1 MTSQKDQVQTLIAE
15 IDKVLQKPSTRL
27 PWVMSG
33 ETTQQR
39 RVLERVRSYLVSV
52 QQRMV
57 ADELSQT
64 RTKSN
69 LSTYDIQYQPTQNPD
84 YVRAPIAPVGNSQD
98 EAARQI
104 LQVVAQEMDHL
115 RSSLTQPL
123 QADLEALRQQ
133 REALVQEI
141 RQLESQRHHYSLAQQ
156 QANQQKII
164 GEFLQVLMG
173 RLQDSLTQ
181 QVAQTLS
188 SLQSQSVYEGQSTEA
203 IALGGRTAANQPL
216 LNPGQRVE
224 QLQVLQARSD
234 QLLMNLDSTLSVVFE
249 ALQRNVQS
257 YEESLST
264 GLERMH
270 DLGQQGEVMFT
281 ALVSHLAQQLGR
293 EASSFLY
300 TMPTPELESGD
311 ATSPETATAPLT
323 SISPAAESSAT
334 PAAVS
339 PNDSRTQVPQGIK
352 LDPATL
358 ELPYAGAE
366 LRRES
371 QPPLEP
377 PLLPELEDENSL
389 EDLNLEGLNLA
400 DIELEDDL
408 DKLLD
413 VDLDSIG
420 LDQAATPT
428 NDLPDNLTPSTPQ
441 PTLQSSAA
449 TSASLTNVAPTAS
462 ELEFLAQL
470 DIALHD
476 QDAEA
481 DVADALEPTTGLEDL
496 VGSTSSAEALSAET
510 AESSPADDDLYDSL
524 FGSDDLVSGLEP
536 QAEIPGLTSAASTP
550 AAALS
555 DTPETAD
562 LSAALAESTAELQA
576 QASPDSSLSSPPTS
590 DLFDGLEEVASEPS
604 PTPQAAIAEDLPADL
619 FSAAPEPDETVTTL
633 EDFLFADAAEP
644 VPSDENPDLLS
655 FDLPPT
661 QAISPSAVASSVT
674 SSAATSSAAID
685 SGALDSEALNLEEF
699 GSSFADELD
708 DADPLAELAELLG
721 GAEVV
726 DEQPTPTPPMGSTT
740 PMAPP
745 SSIGFEVEDE
755 LLLSERSL
763 QDIPSLSGPDA
774 HALDDTYIPAA
785 PEESLIAIDDDLGDE
800 TADGLWLDE
809 NVVQQLNEDLFSLED
824 SNLFPDYSGTEAIE
838 TETSNVGDQPLPSSD
853 SLTAKNPSQSPAWDT
868 AQFPEPQD
876 WDRLTLEDF
885 AETLPETLPPVEPE
899 ASVETEETEA
909 LSNDLLALW
918 EDADLELPADPTTDL
933 TLDGFDLLA
942 DSPAIAPPTSSDVA
956 VKPTASVQPIDHP
969 PTELDTQN
977 LTIDDAFMDFLE
989 AANSPTA
996 ESSDRTLTPPETS
1009 NLQSD
1014 EKKKIQ

>member
-1 MTSQKDQVQTLIAE
+1 MTSQKDQIQTLIAE

-300 TMPTPELESGD
+300 TMPTSELESGD
-311 ATSPETATAPLT
+311 ATSPETTAPLT

-339 PNDSRTQVPQGIK
+339 PNESRTQVPQGIK
-352 LDPATL
+352 LDPAAL

-366 LRRES
+366 LRREN
-371 QPPLEP
+371 QQPLEP
-377 PLLPELEDENSL
+377 PLLPELEDEDSL

-413 VDLDSIG
+413 VDLGSIG

-449 TSASLTNVAPTAS
+449 ASSSLTNVAPTAS

-496 VGSTSSAEALSAET
+496 VVATSNAEAFSLET
-510 AESSPADDDLYDSL
+510 TESSLADDDLYDSL

-555 DTPETAD
+555 DTPGTAD
-562 LSAALAESTAELQA
+562 PNVALAESTAELQA
-576 QASPDSSLSSPPTS
+576 RTSPASSLSSPATN
-590 DLFDGLEEVASEPS
+590 DLFDGLEEVASGPS
-604 PTPQAAIAEDLPADL
+604 PTPQAAIVEDLPADL

-661 QAISPSAVASSVT
+661 QAIAPSAVASSVA
-674 SSAATSSAAID
+674 SSAATSSAAIG

-745 SSIGFEVEDE
+745 SSVTFEAEDE

-763 QDIPSLSGPDA
+763 QDVPSLSGPDA
-774 HALDDTYIPAA
+774 YALDDTYIPAA

-824 SNLFPDYSGTEAIE
+824 SNLFPDYSGTEAMEI
-838 TETSNVGDQPLPSSD
+838 ETSNVSDQPLPSSD
-853 SLTAKNPSQSPAWDT
+853 SLTAKNPNQSPTWDT

-918 EDADLELPADPTTDL
+918 EDADLELPTDPTTDL

-942 DSPAIAPPTSSDVA
+942 DSPAIAPPSSSDVS
-956 VKPTASVQPIDHP
+956 VKPMASAQPIDHP
-969 PTELDTQN
+969 LTELDTQN

-989 AANSPTA
+989 ATNSPTA